1 MIGVVLTAGGAGV
14 RFKGEKILAPVLG
27 EPLLLHTLR
36 RVAAIASVREI
47 VLTLPGARLPEIQAS
62 LGDRMTAAGV
72 TRLVAGG
79 DSRQESVRL
88 GLAALSAAVDLVLV
102 HDAVRPVFSVAAAD
116 RAVEAA
122 RREGAAIVAVPARDT
137 LKRVDSEQRIVE
149 TVDRSMVWHA
159 ETPQAARR
167 EVLEEAFARA
177 QADGFSGTDEAS
189 LIERIGRRVV
199 VVKGEPF
206 NVKVTEPEDIPVVEA
221 LLGRRDD
228 G

>member
-1 MIGVVLTAGGAGV
+1 
-14 RFKGEKILAPVLG
+14 
-27 EPLLLHTLR
+27 
-36 RVAAIASVREI
+36 
-47 VLTLPGARLPEIQAS
+47 
-62 LGDRMTAAGV
+62 
-72 TRLVAGG
+72 
-79 DSRQESVRL
+79 
-88 GLAALSAAVDLVLV
+88 
-102 HDAVRPVFSVAAAD
+102 
-116 RAVEAA
+116 
-122 RREGAAIVAVPARDT
+122 VAVPARDT